1 MVRPMAAAAQALH
14 PQTRRPKACT
24 EQGFASSRAPT
35 HYFRRPFGG
44 SRRRSVLGLDH
55 LAATGDSRRSRWRLK
70 CSRGLT
76 HKVGH
81 KVGQILTLGRY
92 TGLAGPGWAAGS
104 PCALLVRTKM
114 GWPASCAGGNEG
126 RVLRAG
132 RHCSLS
138 TFHPRHLGC
147 LQIATACRPGPRP
160 RPSPRICAVP
170 VCYGISL
177 SACSLPASR
186 SFPPQIA
193 RVTPQHRVDTSVYN
207 LNL

>member
-35 HYFRRPFGG
+35 HCFRRPFGG
-44 SRRRSVLGLDH
+44 SRRRSVLGLGH
-55 LAATGDSRRSRWRLK
+55 LAATGDSSRSRWRLK

-92 TGLAGPGWAAGS
+92 TGLAGPGWAGS
-104 PCALLVRTKM
+104 PCALVRTKM

-147 LQIATACRPGPRP
+147 LQIATVLQARAQAQARSSTLCCACVLWHLALRP
-160 RPSPRICAVP
+160 
-170 VCYGISL
+170 L
-177 SACSLPASR
+177 SPASR

-193 RVTPQHRVDTSVYN
+193 RVTLQHRVDTSVYN